1 MTALC
6 LTKDACAKKMLTATP
21 TSISFGNVAVNQK
34 STQTVT
40 LANTGTGSLKITR
53 DTVIGTGFSVRG
65 LTLPL
70 ILHAGQ
76 STTFQATFAPAANGS
91 VTGSISI
98 ATNNPSDDP
107 ATVSLSGTGI
117 TLLISVRP
125 ISTTFGPDI
134 VGSRT
139 TFPVILRNTSTGSV
153 TISQATVSGAA
164 FSLSGLS
171 LPYTLAPG
179 KDTNFSVTFA
189 PVEDGRVTG
198 NVSIVSNATN
208 SPINEPLTGIAI
220 HAVHLHWDSP
230 PVCGYNV
237 YRRRVPGGSY
247 RKLNLSLVTEPSYT
261 DTRVEPRATYYY
273 VVTAVDSSGN
283 ESTYS
288 NAVRVSVPP

>member
-1 MTALC
+1 
-6 LTKDACAKKMLTATP
+6 LTKNAHAKKLPTATP
-21 TSISFGNVAVNQK
+21 TSISFGNVAVNQN

-53 DTVIGTGFSVRG
+53 DTVAGTGFSISG

-76 STTFQATFAPAANGS
+76 STAFQATFAPAANGS

-139 TFPVILRNTSTGSV
+139 TFPVILRNTGTGSV

-189 PVEDGRVTG
+189 PTAAGRVTG
-198 NVSIVSNATN
+198 NVFIVSSAGL
-208 SPINEPLTGIAI
+208 INEPLAGTGI
-220 HAVHLHWDSP
+220 HSVNLHWNSP
-230 PVCGYNV
+230 QVAGYNV
-237 YRRRVPGGSY
+237 YRGRVPGGPY
-247 RKLNLSLVTEPSYT
+247 RKLNSSLVTETAYT
-261 DTRVEPRATYYY
+261 DTEVDPGRTYYY
-273 VVTAVDSSGN
+273 VATAVDSSGN
-283 ESTYS
+283 ESAYS
-288 NAVRVSVPP
+288 HEAHAVVPSP